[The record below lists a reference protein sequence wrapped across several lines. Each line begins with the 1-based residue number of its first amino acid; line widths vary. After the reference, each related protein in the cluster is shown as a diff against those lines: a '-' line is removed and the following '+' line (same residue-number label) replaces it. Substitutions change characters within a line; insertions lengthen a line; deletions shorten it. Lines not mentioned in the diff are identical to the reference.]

1 MRRRNRPLVRETHF
15 NCQRWLTSSLAAP
28 GKKKKGLAAKIAER
42 EAKEA
47 EQRRKQEEL
56 AEMTPAQKKAMI
68 EKEEE
73 ANAED
78 FLGEDDADKWVLF
91 S

>member
-1 MRRRNRPLVRETHF
+1 MRPSVCPDFFSKSLNSRKPLLILF
-15 NCQRWLTSSLAAP
+15 LAPA

-47 EQRRKQEEL
+47 EARKKQQEMADL
-56 AEMTPAQKKAMI
+56 TPAQKKAMI

-73 ANAED
+73 RNADD
-78 FLGEDDADKWVLF
+78 FLGEDDDK
-91 S
+91 